1 MRFTNY
7 KKLVVV
13 LIAATALILCLYLE
27 TKAPERFDIN
37 KIDFSSAATIGLT
50 RGQLICS
57 DNAKIEFV
65 YQNSSDMVSLKK
77 ICDILNGNNKKIL

>member
-1 MRFTNY
+1 MRFVNY
-7 KKLVVV
+7 KKALVV
-13 LIAATALILCLYLE
+13 LIFTTALILGLYLE
-27 TKAPERFDIN
+27 SKAPERIDIN

-65 YQNSSDMVSLKK
+65 YQNFSNDVSLKK
-77 ICDILNGNNKKIL
+77 ICDILNGNNKKDL